1 MSLPQVFA
9 TLVCLVTLAQP
20 SLSTAAYLIHL
31 RNGRQVRT
39 FHYWQQDHRIMF
51 YTAGG
56 VGGVAASAVLQ
67 IQTIDDPPEADLPHA
82 AEPKAAD
89 TAEEKAADIAEPKAA
104 DAAEPKA
111 AKTAAAH
118 REREQT
124 PPFDLE
130 ASRHQKEALKSQLDT
145 ALERYR
151 AASSAHNRE
160 EKAKLQAELT
170 ALSKQLFDLTD
181 AVKQQHQ
188 GRLPEGWENF

>member
-9 TLVCLVTLAQP
+9 TLVCLVALAQP
-20 SLSTAAYLIHL
+20 SLSAAAYLIQL

-39 FHYWQQDHRIMF
+39 SHYWQQEHTIMF

-56 VGGVAASAVLQ
+56 VAGVAASAVLQ
-67 IQTIDDPPEADLPHA
+67 IQAIDDPPEADLPHA
-82 AEPKAAD
+82 AEP
-89 TAEEKAADIAEPKAA
+89 KAADIAEPKAA

-151 AASSAHNRE
+151 AASSAQDRE

-181 AVKQQHQ
+181 AVKQQHR